1 MASFKFVIGDPKTR
15 KTYQIEIDQDKAVGI
30 MGKKIGDKFNG
41 DLIGLPGYEIK
52 ITGGTDKDGFPMHP
66 RVHGMV
72 RKKIVLSHPPG
83 FHPKRKGMRKRKM
96 VAGNTVSNNIAQINC
111 KVIKEGSKKIPVLL
125 GKEET
130 KEEKKEEKPK
140 KEEKKSEKKE
150 KVKEERKDEKP
161 KKEKKEEPKK
171 EKKEKE
177 EPKKDEKKQEK
188 SKEPDYKKILSKSI
202 SDSKKEIKKLKD
214 PNYKKLLEV
223 EKKNKDRKGM
233 KEYLEDKLE

>member
-83 FHPKRKGMRKRKM
+83 FHPKREGMRKRKM
-96 VAGNTVSNNIAQINC
+96 VAGNTISNNIVQINC

-125 GKEET
+125 GKEES
-130 KEEKKEEKPK
+130 KDEKKEEKPK
-140 KEEKKSEKKE
+140 KEEKKPEKKE
-150 KVKEERKDEKP
+150 EV
-161 KKEKKEEPKK
+161 KKEKKEETKEEKKEEKPK
-171 EKKEKE
+171 EKKKE
-177 EPKKDEKKQEK
+177 SKKEDKKQEK
-188 SKEPDYKKILSKSI
+188 
-202 SDSKKEIKKLKD
+202 
-214 PNYKKLLEV
+214 V
-223 EKKNKDRKGM
+223 EEG
-233 KEYLEDKLE
+233 